1 MKQHHAVPRKR
12 LLATALLLALA
23 QPAMAQ
29 DASDQAPAS
38 TDQDAQAAPAAPADA
53 ATQDAKE
60 LDTIVV
66 TGIRG
71 SLESSMNLKR
81 KAQGVVDGIVAE
93 DIGKFPDTNLAESLQ
108 RISGVSIDR
117 TASGEGSKVTV
128 RGIGP
133 DYNLVL
139 LNGRQMPGALLNG
152 FDVSNSRAFD
162 FANLASEAVSSVEVY
177 KTGRAAN
184 PTGGIGATIDIRTT
198 RPLESGPLANIGI
211 KTVFDTS
218 NGNLPD
224 SLQGDDFTPELSGIF
239 SRTFADGKFG
249 IAITGSYQERDS
261 GFSQASASSGW
272 RTLSGDE
279 ANWGMIPPAGDPSVE
294 NHPGPTDLYSV
305 PQAFG
310 YTVNSVH
317 RQRTNGQVTLQWA
330 PTDRVTATLD
340 YTYSENKIQQQRNEM
355 SVWFNFTGGP
365 SAWTDGPAA
374 GPVFYTENINCTDQQ
389 NAQGVY
395 NTCGDLAVGG
405 AKGATRALNKSLG
418 FNVEWSVTDALDL
431 AFDYHDSSAEIGP
444 DSDWGT
450 DGTIGVAANM
460 RGDTTVYFDNG
471 LPILNIALNPGV
483 GGVDPSQAR
492 PSGRRYVNG
501 YSRSE
506 VEQGQ
511 VSGTFKFGDYS
522 DLRFGAAS
530 TEVTNRTAL
539 GITEYADWGTP
550 IGATSDWDDSFWT
563 IDDMSKYFDGFSG
576 HNDPRWTSTF
586 LVTDLD
592 RLRDALGAW
601 GDMTTYPDEYDRNDL
616 RTTEKTR
623 SAYVQYDTSFETRI
637 PIDLSV
643 GMRYE
648 KTDVT
653 SSAQVVTPVAVQWNA
668 PNELQAIMGGKEFTT
683 LKGSYQYWLPD
694 VDARFNLTDD
704 MVLRASYG
712 YSIGRPGWKDIQGGL
727 VISPNVRVNGGT
739 GSAGNPDL
747 KPLLSKNFDLSWE
760 WYYAEGSYFSVAYYR
775 KNISNYI
782 DSGAGSFQDTLFSL
796 PTPIGGDY
804 WNAAVAAGCNSAD
817 GQCIRDYIFAN
828 FDGQP
833 GVDSTNGIISGQ
845 PGDPL
850 TVFNITTP
858 ANSGSHTLNGFEFNL
873 QHMFGQS
880 GFGVAANYTIVRSP
894 SLSYDNAE
902 KGPQEV
908 LTGLSD
914 SANVVGFYDKGPWQ
928 VRLAYNWRDKFL
940 SSQYDGDASDIA
952 HNNPVYVEAYGQWDM
967 SIGYKVTDRLTV
979 QFEGINLTDETQR
992 LSERNKNIFF
1002 YGTQTGPRYMLG
1014 LRYNFQ

>member
-1 MKQHHAVPRKR
+1 MKRAIAAPKKR
-12 LLATALLLALA
+12 LLTTALLLALA
-23 QPAMAQ
+23 QPAFAQ
-29 DASDQAPAS
+29 DA
-38 TDQDAQAAPAAPADA
+38 PAAQPAQDP
-53 ATQDAKE
+53 ATSADDQRKPDDSKL
-60 LDTIVV
+60 LDTINVV
-66 TGIRG
+66 GIAG
-71 SLESSMNLKR
+71 SLTSSMNMKR
-81 KAQGVVDGIVAE
+81 DGQGVVDGIVAE

-133 DYNLVL
+133 DYNMVL

-162 FANLASEAVSSVEVY
+162 FANLASEAVSAVEVY
-177 KTGRAAN
+177 KTGRASN
-184 PTGGIGATIDIRTT
+184 PTGGIGATINIRTA
-198 RPLESGPLANIGI
+198 RPLDAGNLANIGV

-218 NGNLPD
+218 NDNLPK
-224 SLQGDDFTPELSGIF
+224 SFGGKDFTPELSGIF
-239 SRTFADGKFG
+239 SHTFADGTFG
-249 IAITGSYQERDS
+249 IALTGSYQERES
-261 GFSQASASSGW
+261 GYSQASASSGW
-272 RTLSGDE
+272 RTMWGDE
-279 ANWGMIPPAGDPSVE
+279 GNWGALPPAGDPSVE
-294 NHPGPTDLYSV
+294 NHPGPNDLYSV

-330 PTDRVTATLD
+330 PTDNLTATLD
-340 YTYSENKIQQQRNEM
+340 YTYSENKIQQRRNEM
-355 SVWFNFTGGP
+355 SVWFNFTGGS

-374 GPVFYTENINCTDQQ
+374 GPIFYTENINCTDQQ

-405 AKGATRALNKSLG
+405 AKGATRAQNKSVG
-418 FNVEWSVTDALDL
+418 FNVDWAVTDALDL

-460 RGDTTVYFDNG
+460 RGNTTVHFNNG
-471 LPILNIALNPGV
+471 LPLLNLVLNPAV

-501 YSRSE
+501 YSRSD
-506 VEQGQ
+506 VEQAQLDGK
-511 VSGTFKFGDYS
+511 FKFGDYS
-522 DLRFGAAS
+522 DIQFGAS
-530 TEVTNRTAL
+530 NTQVDNRTAL
-539 GITEYADWGTP
+539 GILEYADWGTP
-550 IGATSDWDDSFWT
+550 IGSTSDWDDGIWT
-563 IDDMSKYFDGFSG
+563 LDDMSNYFDAFSG

-601 GDMTTYPDEYDRNDL
+601 GDQTTYPADYNRNDL

-623 SAYVQYDTSFETRI
+623 SAYLQYNTEWDARI
-637 PIDLSV
+637 PVKLSLGV
-643 GMRYE
+643 RYE
-648 KTDVT
+648 KTEVT
-653 SSAQVVTPVAVQWNA
+653 SSAQVVTPDAIQWNA
-668 PNELQAIMGGKEFTT
+668 PNELQAIMGDKQFTT
-683 LKGSYQYWLPD
+683 IKGDYQYWLPELD
-694 VDARFNLTDD
+694 TRFDLTDD

-727 VISPNVRVNGGT
+727 VVNTNVRVNGGT
-739 GSAGNPDL
+739 ASAGNPGL
-747 KPLLSKNFDLSWE
+747 KPLLSKNFDLSYE
-760 WYYAEGSYFSVAYYR
+760 WYFAEGSYFSAGYYR

-782 DSGAGSFQDTLFSL
+782 DNGAGSYQDTLFSL
-796 PTPIGGDY
+796 PTPIGGAY
-804 WNAAVAAGCNSAD
+804 WTAATTTGGCSTSD

-833 GVDSTNGIISGQ
+833 GVDSTAGTAGVISGI

-850 TVFNITTP
+850 TVFSVTTP
-858 ANSGSHTLNGFEFNL
+858 ANAGSHSLNGFELNL
-873 QHMFGQS
+873 QYMFGQS
-880 GFGVAANYTIVRSP
+880 GFGVTTNYTIVRS
-894 SLSYDNAE
+894 SGLRYDNGA
-902 KGPQEV
+902 KGPQQV
-908 LTGLSD
+908 LFGLSD

-928 VRLAYNWRDKFL
+928 IRLAYNWRDKFL
-940 SSQYDGDASDIA
+940 NSQYDGDPGDIA
-952 HNNPVYVEAYGQWDM
+952 HNNPVYVEPYRQWDM
-967 SIGYKVTDRLTV
+967 SVGYKFSDRFTL

-992 LSERNKNIFF
+992 LSERNGNILFQA
-1002 YGTQTGPRYMLG
+1002 TQTGPRYMLG